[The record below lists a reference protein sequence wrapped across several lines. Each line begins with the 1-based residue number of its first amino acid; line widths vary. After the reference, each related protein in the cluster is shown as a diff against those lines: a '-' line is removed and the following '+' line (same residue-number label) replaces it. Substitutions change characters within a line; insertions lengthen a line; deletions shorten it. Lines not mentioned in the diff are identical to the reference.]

1 MKLTSQTRSGRYYIE
16 GATHEEVEQAHWSFY
31 NHEATNTSELHWIG
45 DTCGWFTSYPEKL
58 LRGMENIALAEI
70 LNNRSDEFKKKKGG
84 ALAEAKRIA
93 KERFDAI
100 ENEPRYAKTP
110 AHIYHSGTLQKETF
124 NDFKEYI
131 LARAFKP

>member
-1 MKLTSQTRSGRYYIE
+1 MKITSQTRSGRYYIE
-16 GATHEEVEQAHWSFY
+16 GATHEEVERAHWSFY
-31 NHEATNTSELHWIG
+31 NHEATNTNELNWIG
-45 DTCGWFTSYPEKL
+45 ETCGWFYATSDMM
-58 LRGMENIALAEI
+58 LRGMENIALAEL
-70 LNNRSDEFKKKKGG
+70 LNSQSEKFKGKKGG

-124 NDFKEYI
+124 DNFKDFI
-131 LARAFKP
+131 LARAFKA